1 MADNNKEAAGQLD
14 IQNQINKVLQAR
26 TAILKNQ
33 AKFLSA
39 QTQTAVE
46 MCNAL
51 DCEGLDGM
59 KERLSEIQAG
69 LSEASDEAAALEGS
83 AQNAG
88 SAINKMAS
96 QGAEKGGL
104 MSKVFSP
111 MGGMFA
117 GLGVGMMS
125 AFKGATNMI
134 GGFLS
139 SGKRVIG
146 IVGSIGKAILMAPF
160 SLLNNLTSFAAGAG
174 GGVSALRE
182 AMEDLK
188 ETFGSL
194 SSNEGKAVVSGFKN
208 IRKQSQSLGGSGVRL
223 SRIFGPGRD
232 GAAAAL
238 KAVGEQMTDLGP
250 MMSQFSGE
258 IENNAGVFEVYRRG
272 LGLTGDN
279 FKSLATMAATTGRSL
294 EETLDTVGSQSIN
307 MGKQFGISSK
317 LIASD
322 MASMAGNVADF
333 GTLGPKVL
341 SSLAVYTR
349 KLGIEAKELSGVISA
364 WDNFEDAAKGASK
377 LSQAFGMN
385 IDAMAM
391 MNEQDPGKRMDMMRE
406 SFQATGKSVED
417 LSRQEMKLL
426 ASQMGLSE
434 EAAKKALS
442 SDMDYDDILAG
453 SEDAEAKTISQ
464 AEAMKELAD
473 AMKQTFKGGSGGPKT
488 FMEALV
494 SGFEKGIMRGKGMR
508 KMFQNI
514 RGSLKETSRFGRDLG
529 KMFVEMFPG
538 IQDMVKGLTDLF
550 SPARFN
556 RLRRDLLGAFRNLF
570 RDLRTDPK
578 AGVETFTKKIK
589 EIFANFFNG
598 SGGAG
603 KQFMKGLKTF
613 GKTVALLILSL
624 LPVMMRGLANLIHKL
639 ADFIRDPSAFTDAAA
654 GLGDG
659 LQQALSS
666 AWGNVVDTW
675 PVLVE
680 AFGALWEAC
689 KPALGKLW
697 KVIWPYILGA
707 IIFKTIVAVAANMTL
722 GAVWGVLFKGFK
734 MLFGSAMAKGADAGG
749 KEGAKTMKRGGGF
762 INAMKKVIRDIAKLK
777 SSDMNK
783 AIANIAKLII
793 FVGVSLVGLAV
804 ALWAAVSIV
813 SQVDSTKLA
822 IMSAVLIGLML
833 SMLPM
838 SQAALALKAVSWKDM
853 MSAMGKLGIALLAMS
868 ALTLIMGGVLVAF
881 GQMSITMEGVKN
893 FFIVMGAIMVA
904 GLVAI
909 LLSIPVGMIAD
920 KFGMQ
925 IAVGLGVLGIVM
937 IALGAI
943 GLIVGGMLSVFSNPE
958 GIAAMMNAI
967 STMLLT
973 TALMLPIAGMLGVM
987 LMAFPF
993 GTAGVAILLAGFGV
1007 LGTLTSALVGAVL
1020 PAIKDIAGMQ
1030 IENPDKV
1037 KTVVDMVVS
1046 VIDAIA
1052 NFTGQFARVLEA
1064 LKPPPD
1070 GAPDQMAKNICAA
1083 KDLLDAM
1090 LKNGINQVIEKIIS
1104 LSKSTDITGLGV
1116 QAAQA
1121 VGAVLSAIG
1130 SIMGAIQPNQ
1140 GMIDSVMEGIDDDDV
1155 DEFMRAATQFTA
1167 TTSQG
1172 LNQLMN
1178 QLTKP
1183 GGLLSDEFIQTA
1195 NKITGPGIELV
1206 KAIVPVFGAIADISK
1221 ALQPDPAI
1229 FQAIKGSIDDDDYDD
1244 FMREM
1249 TRFAQTQG
1257 VQMRKMIKSFGPVMK
1272 DVIASVGTMINN
1284 IKPGSEETLKAV
1296 APMLGPIFTALGEMM
1311 SGVFPIINQVIK
1323 GAQNNKGKIN
1333 VNKLNRISG
1342 SMKTVFGSVGELLTT
1357 MGPSLGTLVNSVVQA
1372 ASGVGDAKTMGPKID
1387 IVSTAIEAVGNL
1399 MQMFDPSTSNVFSSF
1414 VSSADSV
1421 QYSVNGQR
1429 VSMLGAAIYN
1439 MTAFT
1444 DRVLG
1449 ANGPLQDLVTK
1460 LGNISITDSQSR
1472 NVKKVGPAL
1481 DALKTIFEFV
1491 TVMKGLDTSGGGH
1504 DLSGV
1509 ADSID
1514 TAFLELNG
1522 VNWANDSNSL
1532 ESLLTKLGSGNWDF
1546 STRRIKG
1553 RADAVKE
1560 LEAFMHTFG
1569 GTRPAFVAANNVGH
1583 YLSQNADGLILTAA
1597 WIQHTLE
1604 GVSSKIEPSIQTG
1617 FTNAVNAVTTM
1628 MTEYAEL
1635 NNLLATIGP
1644 LDISARLQEFGD
1656 NMALTSETITV
1667 ENKPI
1672 NVTVN
1677 LNVTMDADQLSLAM
1691 SDSKRPRGTN
1701 TIQLSRK
1708 GGQSVDT

>member
-14 IQNQINKVLQAR
+14 IQTQINKVLQQR
-26 TAILKNQ
+26 TGILKNQ

-39 QTQTAVE
+39 QTQTAME
-46 MCNAL
+46 MCKAL

-59 KERLSEIQAG
+59 KDRLAEIQDG
-69 LSEASDEAAALEGS
+69 LSEAAEEAKNLEGRAAS
-83 AQNAG
+83 AGA
-88 SAINKMAS
+88 SINKMATK
-96 QGAEKGGL
+96 GAKQGGL

-125 AFKGATNMI
+125 AFKGATNMV

-146 IVGSIGKAILMAPF
+146 IIGSIGKSLITLPF

-174 GGVSALRE
+174 GGVSALRQ

-194 SSNEGKAVVSGFKN
+194 ASNEGKAVMQGFKN
-208 IRKQSQSLGGSGVRL
+208 IRKQSQSLGGSGVRMA
-223 SRIFGPGRD
+223 RIFGHGQE
-232 GAAAAL
+232 GLANAM
-238 KAVGEQMTDLGP
+238 KSVGEQMTDLGP
-250 MMSQFSGE
+250 MMTKFSSE

-279 FKSLATMAATTGRSL
+279 FKALGTMAATNGQSL
-294 EETLDTVGSQSIN
+294 EATLDQVGSQAIN

-317 LIASD
+317 LIAGD
-322 MASMAGNVADF
+322 MAAMAGDVANF
-333 GTLGPKVL
+333 GTMGPKVL

-349 KLGIEAKELSGVISA
+349 KLGIEAKELTGVISA
-364 WDNFEDAAKGASK
+364 WDNFEDAAQGASK

-385 IDAMAM
+385 IDAMQM
-391 MNEQDPGKRMDMMRE
+391 MNEQDPGKRMDMLRE

-417 LSRQEMKLL
+417 LSRQELKLL
-426 ASQMGLSE
+426 SAQMGLSE

-442 SDMDYDDILAG
+442 SDMDYDDIVAG

-473 AMKQTFKGGSGGPKT
+473 AMKQTFGGGGQGPKT

-494 SGFEKGIMRGKGMR
+494 KGFERGIMRGKGMR

-514 RGSLKETSRFGRDLG
+514 RGSLRETYRFGRDLG
-529 KMFVEMFPG
+529 KMFVDMFPG

-550 SPARFN
+550 SPRRFA

-578 AGVETFTKKIK
+578 AGVETFTKRIK

-624 LPVMMRGLANLIHKL
+624 LPVMMRGLASLIHKL
-639 ADFIRDPSAFTDAAA
+639 ADFIRDPSAFTDAAS

-659 LQQALSS
+659 IQQALSS
-666 AWGNVVDTW
+666 AWENVVDTW

-680 AFGALWEAC
+680 AFGALWDAV
-689 KPALGKLW
+689 KPALGKMW
-697 KVIWPYILGA
+697 EVIWPYLLGA
-707 IIFKTIVAVAANMTL
+707 IVFKSIVAVAANMAL
-722 GAVWGVLFKGFK
+722 GGIWAVLFNAFK
-734 MLFGSAMAKGADAGG
+734 MLFSTSMSKGADAGG

-762 INAMKKVIRDIAKLK
+762 INSLKKVIRDLAKLK
-777 SSDMNK
+777 GSDVNK
-783 AIANIAKLII
+783 AIKNVAKLIL
-793 FVGVSLVGLAV
+793 FVGVSLVGLAI

-813 SQVDSTKLA
+813 SNVDPAKLA
-822 IMSAVLIGLML
+822 IMSAVLIGLMI
-833 SMLPM
+833 SMGPM
-838 SQAALALKAVSWKDM
+838 SAAAIALKGISWKDVM
-853 MSAMGKLGIALLAMS
+853 KSMAKVGIVVLAMS

-881 GQMSITMEGVKN
+881 GQMGITMEGVKN
-893 FFIVMGAIMVA
+893 FFIVMGAILVA

-909 LLSIPVGMIAD
+909 LLAIPVGMIAD

-925 IAVGLGVLGIVM
+925 IAIGLGVLGIVM

-973 TALMLPIAGMLGVM
+973 TAAMLPIAGMLGVM

-993 GTAGVAILLAGFGV
+993 GTAGVAILVAGFGV
-1007 LGTLTSALVGAVL
+1007 LGTLTSALVGAVM
-1020 PAIKDIAGMQ
+1020 PAIREIAGMQ
-1030 IENPDKV
+1030 IENPEKV
-1037 KTVVDMVVS
+1037 KTVVDMIVS

-1070 GAPDQMAKNICAA
+1070 SAADQMEKNITAA
-1083 KDLLDAM
+1083 KDLLTA
-1090 LKNGINQVIEKIIS
+1090 LLENGINEVIRMIMDVA
-1104 LSKSTDITGLGV
+1104 KSSDVTGLGV

-1121 VGAVLSAIG
+1121 IGAVLTAVG
-1130 SIMGAIQPNQ
+1130 QIMGSIQPNQ
-1140 GMIDSVMEGIDDDDV
+1140 SMMASVMDVIDDDDV
-1155 DEFMRAATQFTA
+1155 DEFMRATA
-1167 TTSQG
+1167 DFARVQGANVMKTIKTIKDTFLSQ
-1172 LNQLMN
+1172 
-1178 QLTKP
+1178 
-1183 GGLLSDEFIQTA
+1183 EFITLA
-1195 NKITGPGIELV
+1195 NSISGPGLEFI
-1206 KAIVPVFGAIADISK
+1206 KAMVPLFSTIGEISK

-1249 TRFAQTQG
+1249 TRFARTQG

-1272 DVIASVGTMINN
+1272 DVITAVGTMINSIN
-1284 IKPGSEETLKAV
+1284 PGSEETLKAV
-1296 APMLGPIFTALGEMM
+1296 APMLGPIFEALGQMM

-1323 GAQNNKGKIN
+1323 GATNRRGKIN
-1333 VNKLNRISG
+1333 VGKLNRIAN
-1342 SMKTVFGSVGELLTT
+1342 SMKTVFGSVGELLST
-1357 MGPSLGTLVNSVVQA
+1357 MGPSLGTLVDSVIQA

-1387 IVSTAIEAVGNL
+1387 IVSSAIEAVGNL
-1399 MQMFDPSTSNVFSSF
+1399 MQMFDPSTSNIFSSF
-1414 VSSADSV
+1414 VSSADQV
-1421 QYSVNGQR
+1421 QYYVNGQR
-1429 VSMLGAAIYN
+1429 VSMLGAAIHN
-1439 MTAFT
+1439 MESFT

-1449 ANGPLQDLVTK
+1449 PGGPLQNLITK
-1460 LGNISITDSQSR
+1460 LGNISITDAQSR
-1472 NVKKVGPAL
+1472 NVKRVTPAL
-1481 DALKTIFEFV
+1481 DALGKIFDFV
-1491 TVMKGLDTSGGGH
+1491 KVFRELDTTGTG
-1504 DLSGV
+1504 DLAGI
-1509 ADSID
+1509 ADSMD
-1514 TAFLELNG
+1514 TTFRELVG
-1522 VNWANDSNSL
+1522 VNWDGEDGLKGLMEAI
-1532 ESLLTKLGSGNWDF
+1532 GSGDWGY
-1546 STRRIKG
+1546 STRTINA
-1553 RADAVKE
+1553 RANGMKKLKEFLETYQDTHPAIIAASRFDIQHHKNARAEFTWIAGDMRALETSITPE
-1560 LEAFMHTFG
+1560 LEATVARTL
-1569 GTRPAFVAANNVGH
+1569 GTIQNIVGN
-1583 YLSQNADGLILTAA
+1583 YNAISSL
-1597 WIQHTLE
+1597 LE
-1604 GVSSKIEPSIQTG
+1604 ATSPID
-1617 FTNAVNAVTTM
+1617 VNAR
-1628 MTEYAEL
+1628 
-1635 NNLLATIGP
+1635 
-1644 LDISARLQEFGD
+1644 ISEFGA
-1656 NMALTSETITV
+1656 NMSISQDSVTI

-1672 NVTVN
+1672 NITVN
-1677 LNVTMDADQLSLAM
+1677 FNVTMDADRMALSL
-1691 SDSKRPRGTN
+1691 SNENGRSN
-1701 TIQLSRK
+1701 SVQLSRR
-1708 GGQSVDT
+1708 GGQPVGG